1 MNPYSEIIKIIDGRQ
16 RQNSLF
22 EVGEIA
28 GEPLMPVIS
37 GQALQKAVFA
47 KGLLSEGESLE
58 AGNRCLVFKGDIPV
72 VTAVW

>member
-22 EVGEIA
+22 EVGELA

-37 GQALQKAVFA
+37 GQAPPKAVFA
-47 KGLLSEGESLE
+47 KGPLSDGESL
-58 AGNRCLVFKGDIPV
+58 
-72 VTAVW
+72 